1 VFLTEIER
9 TTNFDGAF
17 HLYLIGDLHSD
28 SKMFAEGRLKQYV
41 AKIAADPLAVAIF
54 VGDGFEGHTP
64 KHKHFDAS
72 AIRRDYLNNMD
83 SYIKHSLEH
92 NTRLLKPLTDAGV
105 PLVVCEGN
113 HDLMVDSVGYAAML
127 ADRVGA
133 KFLGGEGLI
142 RVRTMG
148 RLRGK
153 KGAGTTGGS
162 WFTVIHAC
170 HGWGGGRKKGGA
182 VNNLLDTAQWCDADI
197 YVAGHVHSAYAGIQE
212 RIGVSR
218 KGDLRLRRRPVAFLR
233 APSFVRRAVPGVVG
247 YAGRKG
253 YGTSDDGL
261 LWLEVVPAEGK
272 IVRHECWG

>member
-1 VFLTEIER
+1 VYLAEIER
-9 TTNFDGAF
+9 ATTVDGAF

-28 SKMFAEGRLKQYV
+28 SLNFDEDRLKRYV
-41 AKIAADPLAVAIF
+41 AHIAKDPIAVAIF

-64 KHKHFDAS
+64 KHKHFDAGS
-72 AIRRDYLNNMD
+72 IRRDYLNNME

-92 NTRLLKPLTDAGV
+92 NARLLSPLTKAGV

-127 ADRVGA
+127 ADRCNA
-133 KFLGGEGLI
+133 TFLGGEGLI
-142 RVRTMG
+142 RVRTMSKHK
-148 RLRGK
+148 K
-153 KGAGTTGGS
+153 KGANAGGS
-162 WFTVIHAC
+162 YISVIHAT

-212 RIGVSR
+212 RIGVTR
-218 KGDLRLRRRPVAFLR
+218 AGPLRLKRRPVAFLR
-233 APSFVRRAVPGVVG
+233 APSFVRRAVEGVVG
-247 YAGRKG
+247 YAGRRG

-261 LWLEVVPAEGK
+261 LWLAVNPYHGT
-272 IVRHECWG
+272 IVRHECCA

>member
-1 VFLTEIER
+1 MYLAEIER
-9 TTNFDGAF
+9 ATTSAGAF

-28 SKMFAEGRLKQYV
+28 SKFFNEERLKRYV
-41 AKIAADPLAVAIF
+41 AKIAADPIGVAIF

-72 AIRRDYLNNMD
+72 SIRRDYLNNME

-92 NTRLLKPLTDAGV
+92 NQRLLSPLTKAGV

-127 ADRVGA
+127 ADRCGA
-133 KFLGGEGLI
+133 TFLGGEGLI
-142 RVRTMG
+142 RVRTMS
-148 RLRGK
+148 RHRGK
-153 KGAGTTGGS
+153 NGKGTKGGS
-162 WFTVIHAC
+162 WFTVIHAT

-212 RIGVSR
+212 RIGVVRS
-218 KGDLRLRRRPVAFLR
+218 GELRLRRRPVAFLR
-233 APSFVRRAVPGVVG
+233 APSFVRRALPGVVG

-261 LWLEVVPAEGK
+261 LWLEVIPGEGK
-272 IVRHECWG
+272 IVRHECVV

>member
-1 VFLTEIER
+1 VFLAEIER
-9 TTNFDGAF
+9 TTTTEGAF
-17 HLYLIGDLHSD
+17 HLYLVGDLHSD
-28 SKMFAEGRLKQYV
+28 TIAFDEERLKRYV
-41 AKIAADPLAVAIF
+41 AHIAADPLAVAIF

-64 KHKHFDAS
+64 KHRHFDAAS
-72 AIRRDYLNNMD
+72 IRRDYLNNME

-92 NTRLLKPLTDAGV
+92 NARLLKPLTDAGV

-113 HDLMVDSVGYAAML
+113 HDTMVDSVGYAAML
-127 ADRVGA
+127 ADRCGA
-133 KFLGGEGLI
+133 RFLGGEGMI

-148 RLRGK
+148 KHRGK
-153 KGAGTTGGS
+153 GGAGTKGGS
-162 WFTVIHAC
+162 WFTVIHAT

-218 KGDLRLRRRPVAFLR
+218 SSDLRLRCRPVAFLR
-233 APSFVRRAVPGVVG
+233 APSFVRRAVAGVVT

-261 LWLEVVPAEGK
+261 LWLEVNPATAK
-272 IVRHECWG
+272 IVRHECRV